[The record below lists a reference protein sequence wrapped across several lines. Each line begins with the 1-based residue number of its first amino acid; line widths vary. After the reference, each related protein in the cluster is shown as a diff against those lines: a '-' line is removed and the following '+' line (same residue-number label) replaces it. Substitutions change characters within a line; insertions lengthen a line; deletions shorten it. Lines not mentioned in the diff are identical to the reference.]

1 MDLYKYYREN
11 KDEINS
17 SIMEIATDLAAL
29 RLINNY
35 QNSFNSFIE
44 LVDPNDPDSETRY
57 KEEFQDEFNRYYDEE
72 YNRVARLIKF
82 NYAREEG
89 IVEE

>member
-1 MDLYKYYREN
+1 
-11 KDEINS
+11 
-17 SIMEIATDLAAL
+17 MEIATDLAAL

-44 LVDPNDPDSETRY
+44 LVDPNDHDSETRY